1 MDKFNNRIL
10 PIVEESD
17 YDTSRL
23 SLILII
29 ITIKIIT

>member
-23 SLILII
+23 SLLII
-29 ITIKIIT
+29 INIKIIT

>member
-17 YDTSRL
+17 YEKNRL
-23 SLILII
+23 SLLISNND
-29 ITIKIIT
+29 